1 MTRDSP
7 IRIYDWIQG
16 DFTCQA
22 RAGLLDAIG
31 SVLEGLCGPGSRVL
45 DLCCGGGAVS
55 FFLEA
60 RGAKVT
66 GIDLSPKMI
75 ESAGYEARK
84 RRSTAAF
91 LVADILKHDFGDRRY
106 DLALLLGN
114 SLQDI
119 PHPSFLSLRDGLWRA
134 LEVGGRFVL
143 DLFDGVVAFSEA
155 RDHPEETIQ
164 EQPEKV
170 TRHFRHYDPSRCAYL
185 EEYRN
190 VSTGESYVYTSH
202 IYTAPVV
209 DAALAPRFALESL
222 VEFKDGRIL
231 SVHRRR
237 DLDRAL
243 DALKMA

>member
-7 IRIYDWIQG
+7 IRIYDWIQS
-16 DFTCQA
+16 DFTCEA

-91 LVADILKHDFGDRRY
+91 LVADILKHDFGASLHAAFTVSEVQDQLQTAG
-106 DLALLLGN
+106 LALDVEAVSDRHLVVSG
-114 SLQDI
+114 
-119 PHPSFLSLRDGLWRA
+119 
-134 LEVGGRFVL
+134 VL
-143 DLFDGVVAFSEA
+143 
-155 RDHPEETIQ
+155 
-164 EQPEKV
+164 
-170 TRHFRHYDPSRCAYL
+170 
-185 EEYRN
+185 
-190 VSTGESYVYTSH
+190 
-202 IYTAPVV
+202 
-209 DAALAPRFALESL
+209 
-222 VEFKDGRIL
+222 
-231 SVHRRR
+231 
-237 DLDRAL
+237 
-243 DALKMA
+243 